1 MPVPR
6 PVDADDE
13 QIASLRGAA
22 ARPVDPRRLRNVA
35 AGICATVLLALAVT
49 FFVTGAQHNA
59 TVSDLE
65 RHGVRVVVTVTACTG
80 QLGGSGSNAAGYS
93 CQGAFTLGG
102 RRYVETIPGNAKH
115 NQGSTLRAVAV
126 PGDPKLVSPV
136 TTVRSEHA
144 TWHVFI
150 LPGVLYAV
158 ALASVAL
165 MVVRS
170 RRRVRTRAPQDGG
183 TA

>member
-1 MPVPR
+1 VFT
-6 PVDADDE
+6 VAGAHKNDE
-13 QIASLRGAA
+13 IDSLKGRG
-22 ARPVDPRRLRNVA
+22 V
-35 AGICATVLLALAVT
+35 
-49 FFVTGAQHNA
+49 
-59 TVSDLE
+59 E
-65 RHGVRVVVTVTACTG
+65 VTVTFTQCLG
-80 QLGGSGSNAAGYS
+80 LLGGSGSNAAGYS